1 MVTGGCDRI
10 MELIDPSCKI
20 EAKSYALDLARMSVG
35 TVAVRKAQIRIE
47 AINESTPPEN
57 IFLAAERALPKVE
70 ALLGLCQDQNGRR
83 GPRGR
88 KMIQFDLDQVRMF
101 GQIGLTD
108 WEMAARTIERA
119 RKRH

>member
-1 MVTGGCDRI
+1 MFQWLSPTCRLNP
-10 MELIDPSCKI
+10 ERLKEEI
-20 EAKSYALDLARMSVG
+20 EALQNFRRCVEMPASRAKSARG
-35 TVAVRKAQIRIE
+35 
-47 AINESTPPEN
+47 
-57 IFLAAERALPKVE
+57 
-70 ALLGLCQDQNGRR
+70 GRR